1 MGNHIRLL
9 ATSDVHGYIYPYS
22 YADKQEMNIGYARLH
37 TLIKQLRDEDTILI
51 DNGDVLEGSPL
62 IFYHM
67 HYHAD
72 RENPVARVLNQM
84 HYDYINIGN
93 HDYNYGEEMLKKY
106 LDEVNAECITTN
118 IFYRDQSFGGYVCR
132 ELHGKKIAIFGI
144 TTQYIPNWE
153 KKEHIAES
161 VFLDAYETAS
171 QMVKKIQDEVN
182 PDYIVCVY
190 HGGFERDL
198 NSGEALEA
206 LTGENEGYRIL
217 KEIDGI
223 DVLISGHQHRTL
235 NGEMNGK
242 IYTQT
247 ADKGAEIA
255 CIDIDTD
262 ISKITSRLYKAETE
276 ADPDILELNIDEEKA
291 CQEWLDQ
298 PLGESHVDLVVKDE
312 DQARKDKSQVIT
324 FLNLVAME
332 HTGAM
337 LSANALFKGATGFKR
352 EITMRDLVSTYV
364 FPNTTVV
371 KKINGRVL
379 KEYLEKC
386 AEYFAIKDGEIVVS
400 PAYLQPKPMQY
411 NYDMIDGISYT
422 IDVSKPI
429 KQRIISMK
437 YQGNDVKE
445 EDTFTLCISNYRASG
460 GGDFDMLKDCE
471 TVKEYSESMV
481 ELLANYI
488 MKNKVVDFEP
498 VHNIKVING
507 LNFKIDDFKMR

>member
-22 YADKQEMNIGYARLH
+22 YANMQEMNIGYARLS

-67 HYHAD
+67 HYNAD
-72 RENPVARVLNQM
+72 GENPVAKVLNQM

-93 HDYNYGEEMLKKY
+93 HDYNYGEDMLKKY
-106 LDEVNAECITTN
+106 LDEVNAQCITTN
-118 IFYRDQSFGGYVCR
+118 IFYRNGSFGQYVCR
-132 ELHGKKIAIFGI
+132 EFHNKKIALFGI

-153 KKEHIAES
+153 KKEHIAHSE
-161 VFLDAYETAS
+161 FKDAYETAS
-171 QMVKKIQDEVN
+171 QMVKKIKGEAE

-190 HGGFERDL
+190 HGGFEKDL
-198 NSGEALEA
+198 NTGEALEA

-217 KEIDGI
+217 KEVEGI

-235 NGEMNGK
+235 CGQLDGK
-242 IYTQT
+242 VYTQT

-262 ISKITSRLYKAETE
+262 TSKISSKLFKAEAE
-276 ADPDILELNIDEEKA
+276 ADQVIIDLNAEEEKA
-291 CQEWLDQ
+291 CQEWLDR
-298 PLGESHVDLVVKDE
+298 PLGTSNVDLVVKDE
-312 DQARKDKSQVIT
+312 DEARLDKSQVIT
-324 FLNLVAME
+324 FLNLVARE
-332 HTGAM
+332 YTGAM
-337 LSANALFKGATGFKR
+337 LSANALFKGATGFKH

-371 KKINGRVL
+371 KKISGKVL

-386 AEYFAIKDGEIVVS
+386 AEYFDIEDGRIVVS
-400 PAYLQPKPMQY
+400 HSYLEPKPMQY
-411 NYDMIDGISYT
+411 NYDMIDGIEYT
-422 IDVSKPI
+422 IDVSKPV
-429 KQRIISMK
+429 KHRIVSLK

-445 EDTFTLCISNYRASG
+445 DDEFTFCTSNYRASG
-460 GGDFDMLKDCE
+460 GGDFDMIKNCE

-481 ELLANYI
+481 DLLADYI
-488 MKNKVVDFEP
+488 MSHKVIDFEP
-498 VHNIKVING
+498 VHNIKIING
-507 LNFKIDDFKMR
+507 LDFKIDAE